1 MATILYR
8 IIVIYILLSL
18 SIRIMGK
25 RQVGELEVS
34 DLISTLLLS
43 EIAALPV
50 ADPEIPL
57 LYAVI
62 PLLFI
67 LSLEL
72 LITCLKNRFAF
83 LKRVFEPRTS
93 TLIRSGVI
101 DQAALKKMRISLDEL
116 MGELRLQGVDDL
128 SDVSLC
134 TVEQNG
140 RLSVLLVPEQQPV
153 TQASLKGERGGYRKP
168 VILDGVPDE
177 NALSSPGI
185 DRKTVD
191 GILKRKGVSVKDVF
205 LLALREDGRYTLVR
219 KETKP

>member
-8 IIVIYILLSL
+8 IFVIYILLSL
-18 SIRIMGK
+18 SLRIMGK

-72 LITCLKNRFAF
+72 LITCLKNRFVF
-83 LKRVFEPRTS
+83 LKRVFEPKTAI
-93 TLIRSGVI
+93 LIRNGEI
-101 DQAALKKMRISLDEL
+101 DQAALRGIRISVDEL
-116 MGELRLQGVDDL
+116 MGELRLQGVDDP
-128 SDVSLC
+128 SDVALG
-134 TVEQNG
+134 TIEQNG
-140 RLSVLLVPEQQPV
+140 RLSVLLKPERQPLSK
-153 TQASLKGERGGYRKP
+153 AALDGERGGYQTP
-168 VILDGVPDE
+168 IVLDGVFDK
-177 NALSSPGI
+177 NALASLGL
-185 DRKTVD
+185 DKKVVD
-191 GILKRKGVSVKDVF
+191 EVLKRNGVSVEETF
-205 LLALREDGRYTLVR
+205 LLTLRGDGHYTLARKEDGI
-219 KETKP
+219 

>member
-8 IIVIYILLSL
+8 TVVIYILLSL
-18 SIRIMGK
+18 SLRIMGK

-83 LKRVFEPRTS
+83 FKRVFEPKTA
-93 TLIRSGVI
+93 TLIRDGKI
-101 DQAALKKMRISLDEL
+101 DRAALQRLRISVDEL
-116 MGELRLQGVDDL
+116 MGELRLQGVDAL
-128 SDVSLC
+128 SDVSLG

-140 RLSVLLVPEQQPV
+140 RLSVLLDPKSQPL
-153 TQASLKGERGGYRKP
+153 TRSSLSGEGGGYQNP
-168 VILDGVPDE
+168 VVLDGVLDK
-177 NALSSPGI
+177 NALAILGA
-185 DRKTVD
+185 DQKTVD
-191 GILKRKGVSVKDVF
+191 GILRREGVALSDVF
-205 LLALREDGRYTLVR
+205 LLTLGKDGRYTVQR
-219 KETKP
+219 RDEK

>member
-8 IIVIYILLSL
+8 IIAIYILLSL

-185 DRKTVD
+185 DRKTVE

>member
-8 IIVIYILLSL
+8 TVVIYILLSVSL
-18 SIRIMGK
+18 RIMGK

-83 LKRVFEPRTS
+83 FKRVFEPKTA
-93 TLIRSGVI
+93 TLIRNGTV
-101 DQAALKKMRISLDEL
+101 DQTALKRLRISVDEL
-116 MGELRLQGVDDL
+116 MGELRLQGVDAL
-128 SDVSLC
+128 SDVALG

-140 RLSVLLVPEQQPV
+140 RLSVLLDPKSQPV
-153 TQASLKGERGGYRKP
+153 STASLSGEGGGYQNP
-168 VILDGVPDE
+168 VILDGVLDK
-177 NALSSPGI
+177 NALTILGSDEKAVAS
-185 DRKTVD
+185 
-191 GILKRKGVSVKDVF
+191 ILKRNGVSKRDVF
-205 LLALREDGRYTLVR
+205 LLTLAKNGQYTLQR
-219 KETKP
+219 KEKP

>member
-8 IIVIYILLSL
+8 IVVIYVLLSL
-18 SIRIMGK
+18 SLRIMGK

-62 PLLFI
+62 PLIFI

-83 LKRVFEPRTS
+83 LKRVFEPKTA
-93 TLIRSGVI
+93 TLIRDGVI
-101 DQAALKKMRISLDEL
+101 DQAALKKIRISVDEL
-116 MGELRLQGVDDL
+116 MGELRLQGVDDPA
-128 SDVSLC
+128 DVALG
-134 TVEQNG
+134 TIEQNG
-140 RLSVLLVPEQQPV
+140 RLSVLLVPEQQPL
-153 TQASLKGERGGYRKP
+153 TMAAQSGEPGGYQNP
-168 VILDGVPDE
+168 VILDGVLDE
-177 NALSSPGI
+177 HALSSLGI
-185 DRKTVD
+185 ERNKVD
-191 GILKRKGVSVKDVF
+191 AILKRKGLTEKEVF
-205 LLALREDGRYTLVR
+205 LLTLRRDGRYTLAR
-219 KETKP
+219 REKKL

>member
-50 ADPEIPL
+50 ADPE
-57 LYAVI
+57 I

-185 DRKTVD
+185 DRKTVE

>member
-8 IIVIYILLSL
+8 ILAIYILLSL

-62 PLLFI
+62 PLVFI

-83 LKRVFEPRTS
+83 LKRIFEPKVT
-93 TLIRSGVI
+93 TLIRDGKI
-101 DQAALKKMRISLDEL
+101 DQAALKRLRISVDEL
-116 MGELRLQGVDDL
+116 MGELRLQGVDAP
-128 SDVSLC
+128 SDVALG

-140 RLSVLLVPEQQPV
+140 RLSVLLVPEQQPL
-153 TQASLKGERGGYRKP
+153 TRAALSGERGGYQDP
-168 VILDGVPDE
+168 VVLDGVLDK
-177 NALSSPGI
+177 NALSSLGI
-185 DRKTVD
+185 GEARVD
-191 GILKRKGVSVKDVF
+191 EILKRKGVEREQVF
-205 LLALREDGRYTLVR
+205 LLTLRRDGHYTLTR
-219 KETKP
+219 KEQTP

>member
-18 SIRIMGK
+18 SLRIMGK

-72 LITCLKNRFAF
+72 LITCLKNRFTF
-83 LKRVFEPRTS
+83 LKRVFEPKTA
-93 TLIRSGVI
+93 TLIRNGII
-101 DQAALKKMRISLDEL
+101 DQTALRRLRISVDEL
-116 MGELRLQGVDDL
+116 MGELRLQGVDAL
-128 SDVSLC
+128 SDVALG

-140 RLSVLLVPEQQPV
+140 RLSVLLSPDSRPL
-153 TQASLKGERGGYRKP
+153 TRSDLNGNGGGYQNP
-168 VILDGVPDE
+168 VILDGVLDK
-177 NALSSPGI
+177 NALSILGADERS
-185 DRKTVD
+185 VYA
-191 GILKRKGVSVKDVF
+191 ILKRKGMSKRETF
-205 LLALREDGRYTLVR
+205 LLTLSEDGRYTLQR
-219 KETKP
+219 KEKP

>member
-8 IIVIYILLSL
+8 IIAIYILLSF

-62 PLLFI
+62 PLLFV

-72 LITCLKNRFAF
+72 LITCLKNRFAP
-83 LKRVFEPRTS
+83 LKRIFEPRTS
-93 TLIRSGVI
+93 TLIRNGEI
-101 DQAALKKMRISLDEL
+101 DQAALKKMRISVDEL

-140 RLSVLLVPEQQPV
+140 RLSVLLVPEQQPI
-153 TQASLKGERGGYRKP
+153 TQASLQGERGGYRKP

-191 GILKRKGVSVKDVF
+191 GILKRREVSVKDVF
-205 LLALREDGRYTLVR
+205 LLAVGEDGRYTLVR

>member
-18 SIRIMGK
+18 SLRIMGK

-72 LITCLKNRFAF
+72 LITCLKNRFSF
-83 LKRVFEPRTS
+83 FKRVFEPKTA
-93 TLIRSGVI
+93 TLIRDGII
-101 DQAALKKMRISLDEL
+101 DQATLSRLRISVDEL
-116 MGELRLQGVDDL
+116 MGELRLQGVDAL
-128 SDVSLC
+128 SDVALG

-140 RLSVLLVPEQQPV
+140 RLSILLSPDSRPL
-153 TQASLKGERGGYRKP
+153 TRSDLDKKSGGYQNP
-168 VILDGVPDE
+168 VILDGVIE
-177 NALSSPGI
+177 KNALSILGTDEKS
-185 DRKTVD
+185 VFA
-191 GILKRKGVSVKDVF
+191 ILKRKGVSKRETF
-205 LLALREDGRYTLVR
+205 LLTLAKDGRYTLQR
-219 KETKP
+219 KEKP

>member
-8 IIVIYILLSL
+8 IVVIYILLSL
-18 SIRIMGK
+18 SLRIMGK

-67 LSLEL
+67 LALEL

-83 LKRVFEPRTS
+83 LKRIFEPKTA
-93 TLIRSGVI
+93 TLIRNGTI
-101 DQAALKKMRISLDEL
+101 DQAALRRLRISVDEL
-116 MGELRLQGVDDL
+116 MGELRLQGVDRL
-128 SDVSLC
+128 SDVALG

-140 RLSVLLVPEQQPV
+140 RLSVLLDPNSQPLSPSSV
-153 TQASLKGERGGYRKP
+153 AGDKGGYETP
-168 VILDGVPDE
+168 VILDGVFDE
-177 NALSSPGI
+177 NALASLKGGREKAGS
-185 DRKTVD
+185 
-191 GILKRKGVSVKDVF
+191 ILKRNGIGRKDAF
-205 LLALREDGRYTLVR
+205 LLTMRDDGSYTLIK
-219 KETKP
+219 KEPDR

>member
-8 IIVIYILLSL
+8 IVVIYILLSL
-18 SIRIMGK
+18 SLRIMGK

-72 LITCLKNRFAF
+72 LITCLKNRFSCF
-83 LKRVFEPRTS
+83 KRIFEPKTA
-93 TLIRSGVI
+93 TLIQNGKI
-101 DQAALKKMRISLDEL
+101 DQAALKKIRISIDEL
-116 MGELRLQGVDDL
+116 MGELRLRGVDDPA
-128 SDVSLC
+128 DVSLG
-134 TVEQNG
+134 TIEQNG
-140 RLSVLLVPEQQPV
+140 RLSVLLAPDKQPI
-153 TQASLKGERGGYRKP
+153 TKAALSGERGGYQNP
-168 VILDGVPDE
+168 VVLDGVLDE
-177 NALSSPGI
+177 NALKSLGF
-185 DRKTVD
+185 DRKRVD
-191 GILKRKGVSVKDVF
+191 EILSRKGLAIGDVF
-205 LLALREDGRYTLVR
+205 LLTIRADGRYTVLG
-219 KETKP
+219 KEKP

>member
-8 IIVIYILLSL
+8 IVVIYILLSL

-62 PLLFI
+62 PLVFI

-72 LITCLKNRFAF
+72 LITCLKNRFSF

-93 TLIRSGVI
+93 TLIRDGEI
-101 DQAALKKMRISLDEL
+101 DQAALKKMRISVDEL

-128 SDVSLC
+128 SDVSLG

-140 RLSVLLVPEQQPV
+140 RLSVLLVPEQQPL
-153 TQASLKGERGGYRKP
+153 TRATLAGEHGGYRKP
-168 VILDGVPDE
+168 VILDGVLDE
-177 NALSSPGI
+177 NALSSLGA
-185 DRKTVD
+185 DRKKVNE
-191 GILKRKGVSVKDVF
+191 ILKRKGMSEKEVF
-205 LLALREDGRYTLVR
+205 LLSLRKDGRYTLVR
-219 KETKP
+219 KDPDL

>member
-8 IIVIYILLSL
+8 ILVIYILLSL

-62 PLLFI
+62 PLIFI

-83 LKRVFEPRTS
+83 LKRIFEPKTT
-93 TLIRSGVI
+93 TLIRDGVI
-101 DQAALKKMRISLDEL
+101 DQAALKRLRISVDEL
-116 MGELRLQGVDDL
+116 MGELRLQGVDDPA
-128 SDVSLC
+128 DVALG

-140 RLSVLLVPEQQPV
+140 RLSVLLVPEQQPL
-153 TQASLKGERGGYRKP
+153 TRASLSGDAGGYQNP
-168 VILDGVPDE
+168 VVLDGVPDQ
-177 NALSSPGI
+177 NALSSLGI
-185 DRKTVD
+185 GQERVDEILRRKK
-191 GILKRKGVSVKDVF
+191 LKLDEVF
-205 LLALREDGRYTLVR
+205 LLTLRRDGRYTLTR
-219 KETKP
+219 KEPNR

>member
-8 IIVIYILLSL
+8 IVVIYILLSL
-18 SIRIMGK
+18 SLRIMGK

-57 LYAVI
+57 LFAVI

-67 LSLEL
+67 LALEL

-83 LKRVFEPRTS
+83 LKRIFEPRTAI
-93 TLIRSGVI
+93 LIRNGTI
-101 DQAALKKMRISLDEL
+101 DQAALRRLRISVDEL
-116 MGELRLQGVDDL
+116 MGELRLQGVDSL
-128 SDVSLC
+128 SDVALG

-140 RLSVLLVPEQQPV
+140 RLSVLLDPKSQPLSRSAV
-153 TQASLKGERGGYRKP
+153 EGDAGGYETP
-168 VILDGVPDE
+168 VILDGVLDQ
-177 NALSSPGI
+177 NALSS
-185 DRKTVD
+185 VD
-191 GILKRKGVSVKDVF
+191 NGRERVGSILKRNGIGRKDAF
-205 LLALREDGRYTLVR
+205 LLTLRGDGRYTLVR
-219 KETKP
+219 KESEK

>member
-8 IIVIYILLSL
+8 IIAIYLLLSL

-185 DRKTVD
+185 DRKTVE

>member
-18 SIRIMGK
+18 SLRIMGK

-67 LSLEL
+67 LALEL

-83 LKRVFEPRTS
+83 LKQIFEPKTA
-93 TLIRSGVI
+93 TLIKDGKI
-101 DQAALKKMRISLDEL
+101 DQAALKRLRISVDEL
-116 MGELRLQGVDDL
+116 MGELRLQGVDAL
-128 SDVSLC
+128 SDVSLG

-140 RLSVLLVPEQQPV
+140 RLSVLLDPKCQPLSRS
-153 TQASLKGERGGYRKP
+153 ALDGDPGGYETP
-168 VILDGVPDE
+168 VVLDGVFDE
-177 NALSSPGI
+177 NALLSLGVT
-185 DRKTVD
+185 REKVNA
-191 GILKRKGVSVKDVF
+191 ILKRNGVGRGDAF
-205 LLALREDGRYTLVR
+205 LLTLRDDGRYTLIK
-219 KETKP
+219 KESDR

>member
-8 IIVIYILLSL
+8 ILVIYILLSL

-62 PLLFI
+62 PLIFI

-72 LITCLKNRFAF
+72 LITCLKNRFACF
-83 LKRVFEPRTS
+83 TQPPHTIL
-93 TLIRSGVI
+93 TLAGRDHGVEGWVWSCSSG
-101 DQAALKKMRISLDEL
+101 REGLD
-116 MGELRLQGVDDL
+116 RKN
-128 SDVSLC
+128 S
-134 TVEQNG
+134 
-140 RLSVLLVPEQQPV
+140 
-153 TQASLKGERGGYRKP
+153 GG
-168 VILDGVPDE
+168 GVP
-177 NALSSPGI
+177 L
-185 DRKTVD
+185 
-191 GILKRKGVSVKDVF
+191 
-205 LLALREDGRYTLVR
+205 
-219 KETKP
+219 

>member
-8 IIVIYILLSL
+8 TVVIYILLSL
-18 SIRIMGK
+18 SLRIMGK

-83 LKRVFEPRTS
+83 FKRVFEPKTA
-93 TLIRSGVI
+93 TLIRDGKI
-101 DQAALKKMRISLDEL
+101 DRAALQRLRISVDEL
-116 MGELRLQGVDDL
+116 MGELRLQGVDAL
-128 SDVSLC
+128 SDVSLG

-140 RLSVLLVPEQQPV
+140 RLSVLLEPKSQPL
-153 TQASLKGERGGYRKP
+153 TRSSLSGEGGGYQNP
-168 VILDGVPDE
+168 VVLDGVLDK
-177 NALSSPGI
+177 NALAILGA
-185 DRKTVD
+185 DQKTVD
-191 GILKRKGVSVKDVF
+191 GILRREGVALGDVF
-205 LLALREDGRYTLVR
+205 LLTLGKDGRYTVQR
-219 KETKP
+219 RDEK

>member
-8 IIVIYILLSL
+8 IVVIYILLSL
-18 SIRIMGK
+18 SLRIMGK

-67 LSLEL
+67 LALEL
-72 LITCLKNRFAF
+72 LITCLKNRFTF
-83 LKRVFEPRTS
+83 LKRIFEPKTA
-93 TLIRSGVI
+93 TLIRNGTI
-101 DQAALKKMRISLDEL
+101 DQAALRRLRISVDEL
-116 MGELRLQGVDDL
+116 MGELRLQGVDSL
-128 SDVSLC
+128 SDVALG

-140 RLSVLLVPEQQPV
+140 RLSVLLDPNSQPLSPSSV
-153 TQASLKGERGGYRKP
+153 AGDKGGYETP
-168 VILDGVPDE
+168 VILDGVFDE
-177 NALSSPGI
+177 NALASLKGGREKAGS
-185 DRKTVD
+185 
-191 GILKRKGVSVKDVF
+191 ILKRNGIGRKDAF
-205 LLALREDGRYTLVR
+205 LLTLRDDGRYTLIK
-219 KETKP
+219 KEPDR

>member
-62 PLLFI
+62 PLVFI

-72 LITCLKNRFAF
+72 LITCLKNRFRF
-83 LKRVFEPRTS
+83 LKRVFEPKTAA
-93 TLIRSGVI
+93 LIKDGVI
-101 DQAALKKMRISLDEL
+101 DQAALKKLRISIDEL
-116 MGELRLQGVDDL
+116 MGELRLQGVDDPA
-128 SDVSLC
+128 DVLLG

-140 RLSVLLVPEQQPV
+140 RLSVLLVPKQQPL
-153 TQASLKGERGGYRKP
+153 TKSALGDDEGGYRNP
-168 VILDGVPDE
+168 VILDGVIDKR
-177 NALSSPGI
+177 ALSSFGI
-185 DRKTVD
+185 DEKRVKT
-191 GILKRKGVSVKDVF
+191 ILKRNGLTEKEVF
-205 LLALREDGRYTLVR
+205 LLALAKDGRYTLAR
-219 KETKP
+219 KERGI

>member
-8 IIVIYILLSL
+8 IIAIYILLSF

-72 LITCLKNRFAF
+72 LITCLKNRFAP
-83 LKRVFEPRTS
+83 LKRIFEPRTS
-93 TLIRSGVI
+93 TLIRNGEI
-101 DQAALKKMRISLDEL
+101 DQAALKKMRISVDEL

-140 RLSVLLVPEQQPV
+140 RLSVLLVPEQQPI
-153 TQASLKGERGGYRKP
+153 TQASLQGERGGYRKP

-177 NALSSPGI
+177 NALSSTGI

-191 GILKRKGVSVKDVF
+191 GILKRRGVSVKDVF
-205 LLALREDGRYTLVR
+205 LLAVGEDGRYTLVR

>member
-8 IIVIYILLSL
+8 IVVIYILLSL
-18 SIRIMGK
+18 SLRIMGK

-62 PLLFI
+62 PLIFI

-83 LKRVFEPRTS
+83 FKRVFEPKTAPLIKDGTIDRT
-93 TLIRSGVI
+93 
-101 DQAALKKMRISLDEL
+101 ALAKNRVSINEL
-116 MGELRLQGVDDL
+116 MGELRLQGVEDPA
-128 SDVSLC
+128 DVALG
-134 TVEQNG
+134 TIEQNG
-140 RLSVLLVPEQQPV
+140 R
-153 TQASLKGERGGYRKP
+153 
-168 VILDGVPDE
+168 
-177 NALSSPGI
+177 
-185 DRKTVD
+185 
-191 GILKRKGVSVKDVF
+191 
-205 LLALREDGRYTLVR
+205 
-219 KETKP
+219 

>member
-8 IIVIYILLSL
+8 TVVIYILLSVSL
-18 SIRIMGK
+18 RIMGK

-83 LKRVFEPRTS
+83 FKRVFEPKTA
-93 TLIRSGVI
+93 TLIRNGTV
-101 DQAALKKMRISLDEL
+101 DQTALKRLRISVDEL
-116 MGELRLQGVDDL
+116 MGELRLQGVDAL
-128 SDVSLC
+128 SDVALG

-140 RLSVLLVPEQQPV
+140 RLSVLLDPKSQPV
-153 TQASLKGERGGYRKP
+153 SPASLSGEGGGYQNP
-168 VILDGVPDE
+168 VILDGVLDKHALTILGSDE
-177 NALSSPGI
+177 KAVAS
-185 DRKTVD
+185 
-191 GILKRKGVSVKDVF
+191 ILKRNGVSKRDVF
-205 LLALREDGRYTLVR
+205 LLTLAKNGQYTLQR
-219 KETKP
+219 KEKP

>member
-8 IIVIYILLSL
+8 IVVIYILLSL
-18 SIRIMGK
+18 SLRIMGK

-62 PLLFI
+62 PLIFI

-72 LITCLKNRFAF
+72 LITCLKNRFSF
-83 LKRVFEPRTS
+83 LKRIFEPKTA
-93 TLIRSGVI
+93 TLIRDGKI
-101 DQAALKKMRISLDEL
+101 DQAALKKLRISVDEL
-116 MGELRLQGVDDL
+116 MGELRLQGVDAL
-128 SDVSLC
+128 SDVSLG

-140 RLSVLLVPEQQPV
+140 RLSVLLAPNSQPL
-153 TQASLKGERGGYRKP
+153 TRAALDGERGGYEIP
-168 VILDGVPDE
+168 VVLDGVLDE
-177 NALSSPGI
+177 NALSSFGI
-185 DRKTVD
+185 GREKVD
-191 GILKRKGVSVKDVF
+191 EILNRKGLSEKETF
-205 LLALREDGRYTLVR
+205 LLTLGRDGRYTLEK
-219 KETKP
+219 KEENR

>member
-8 IIVIYILLSL
+8 IVVIYILLSL
-18 SIRIMGK
+18 SLRIMGK

-62 PLLFI
+62 PLIFI

-83 LKRVFEPRTS
+83 FKRVFEPKTA
-93 TLIRSGVI
+93 TLIKDGTI
-101 DQAALKKMRISLDEL
+101 DRAALAKNRVSINEL
-116 MGELRLQGVDDL
+116 MGELRLQGVEDPA
-128 SDVSLC
+128 DVALG
-134 TVEQNG
+134 TIEQNG
-140 RLSVLLVPEQQPV
+140 RLSVLLVPDKQPI
-153 TQASLKGERGGYRKP
+153 TKAALSGEHGGYQIP
-168 VILDGVPDE
+168 VVLDGVLDE
-177 NALSSPGI
+177 NALLSLGF
-185 DRKTVD
+185 DKKKVD
-191 GILKRKGVSVKDVF
+191 AILARKGVELDEVF
-205 LLALREDGRYTLVR
+205 LLTMRRDGRYTLQG
-219 KETKP
+219 KEKP

>member
-8 IIVIYILLSL
+8 IVVIYILLSL
-18 SIRIMGK
+18 SLRIMGK

-72 LITCLKNRFAF
+72 LITCLKNRFALF
-83 LKRVFEPRTS
+83 KRVFEPKTA
-93 TLIRSGVI
+93 TLIKNGKI
-101 DQAALKKMRISLDEL
+101 DQAALKKIRVSIDEL
-116 MGELRLQGVDDL
+116 MGELRLQGVDDPA
-128 SDVSLC
+128 DVSLG
-134 TVEQNG
+134 TIEQNG
-140 RLSVLLVPEQQPV
+140 RLSVLLAPDKQPI
-153 TQASLKGERGGYRKP
+153 TKATLSGERGGYQNP
-168 VILDGVPDE
+168 VILDGVLDE
-177 NALSSPGI
+177 NALSSLGF
-185 DRKTVD
+185 DRKRVEE
-191 GILKRKGVSVKDVF
+191 ILARKGLAIGDVF
-205 LLALREDGRYTLVR
+205 LLTMRDDGRYTLSG
-219 KETKP
+219 KEKT

>member
-18 SIRIMGK
+18 SLRIMGK

-62 PLLFI
+62 PLIFI

-72 LITCLKNRFAF
+72 LITCLKNRFSF
-83 LKRVFEPRTS
+83 LKRIFEPKTA
-93 TLIRSGVI
+93 TLIRDGKI
-101 DQAALKKMRISLDEL
+101 DQAALKKLRISVDEL
-116 MGELRLQGVDDL
+116 MGELRLQGVDAL
-128 SDVSLC
+128 SDVSLG

-140 RLSVLLVPEQQPV
+140 RLSVLLEKKSQPL
-153 TQASLKGERGGYRKP
+153 TQSALAGEGGGYQNP
-168 VILDGVPDE
+168 VVLDGVLDK
-177 NALSSPGI
+177 NALSILGT
-185 DRKTVD
+185 DRKAVEKILQSE
-191 GILKRKGVSVKDVF
+191 GISAGDVF
-205 LLALREDGRYTLVR
+205 LLTLGRDGRYTLER
-219 KETKP
+219 KEKP

>member
-8 IIVIYILLSL
+8 IVVIYVLLSL
-18 SIRIMGK
+18 SLRIMGK

-72 LITCLKNRFAF
+72 LITCLKNRFSF
-83 LKRVFEPRTS
+83 LKRVFEPKTA
-93 TLIRSGVI
+93 TLIRNGTI
-101 DQAALKKMRISLDEL
+101 DRAALAKNRVSINEL
-116 MGELRLQGVDDL
+116 MGELRLQGVDDPA
-128 SDVSLC
+128 DVALGMI
-134 TVEQNG
+134 EQNG
-140 RLSVLLVPEQQPV
+140 RLSILLAPDKQPI
-153 TQASLKGERGGYRKP
+153 TKAALSGERGGYQNP
-168 VILDGVPDE
+168 VILDGVLDE
-177 NALSSPGI
+177 NALASVGA
-185 DRKTVD
+185 DRKKVD
-191 GILKRKGVSVKDVF
+191 EILARQGLSIGDVF
-205 LLALREDGRYTLVR
+205 LLTLREDGHYTLLG
-219 KETKP
+219 KEKA

>member
-8 IIVIYILLSL
+8 IVVIYILLSISL
-18 SIRIMGK
+18 RIMGK

-72 LITCLKNRFAF
+72 LITCLKNRFVWM
-83 LKRVFEPRTS
+83 KKIFEPKTA
-93 TLIRSGVI
+93 TLIRDGVI
-101 DQAALKKMRISLDEL
+101 DQAALKKLRISIDEL
-116 MGELRLQGVDDL
+116 MGELRLQGVDDPGNVAL
-128 SDVSLC
+128 G

-140 RLSVLLVPEQQPV
+140 RLSVLLAPEDQPLTKSV
-153 TQASLKGERGGYRKP
+153 LNGERGGYQNP
-168 VILDGVPDE
+168 VVMDGVLDK
-177 NALSSPGI
+177 NALLILGS
-185 DRKTVD
+185 DEKVVD
-191 GILKRKGVSVKDVF
+191 AILKRKGLALKDVF
-205 LLALREDGRYTLVR
+205 LLTLRRDGRYTLVG
-219 KETKP
+219 KEKS

>member
-8 IIVIYILLSL
+8 IIVIYVLLSL
-18 SIRIMGK
+18 SLRIMGK

-72 LITCLKNRFAF
+72 LITCLKNRFVF
-83 LKRVFEPRTS
+83 FKRVFEPKTA
-93 TLIRSGVI
+93 TLIKNGKI
-101 DQAALKKMRISLDEL
+101 DQATLGRLRISVDEL
-116 MGELRLQGVDDL
+116 MGELRLQGVDAL
-128 SDVSLC
+128 SDVALG

-140 RLSVLLVPEQQPV
+140 RLSVLLDPKSQPL
-153 TQASLKGERGGYRKP
+153 TKSALAGEGGGYQNP
-168 VILDGVPDE
+168 VILDGVLDE
-177 NALSSPGI
+177 NALSILGA
-185 DRKTVD
+185 DRKTVEK
-191 GILKRKGVSVKDVF
+191 ILKREGVCADDAF
-205 LLALREDGRYTLVR
+205 LLTLSRDGRYTLER
-219 KETKP
+219 KEKP